1 MDVRTDKEYWD
12 DVRLRNLKINIV
24 KKQLNDS
31 LLDNKSYSESDLKDL
46 FAFKEYDINF
56 LIPRIFE
63 KNNGN
68 YYFKNSFVGFLN
80 KVKKCNEAVKAQL
93 PAAEAFFISTF
104 GHFQDEMERT
114 SYLMSSKLF
123 PAIFEKLKNPIQIIH
138 WGKLPIFNK
147 HLLFNRR
154 ENPEND
160 TLEFYNHPD
169 CLNALLK
176 EVRGDGLVLSNESD
190 LSLNKDIEFNIYN
203 RRWGHPDFYKIR
215 RTITGWKFTCLFAH
229 NNGECDKD
237 GTYYSDDIS
246 NIHDELYDLSGPL
259 FESLEHDSVFFPKEA
274 VQYALKKLWEEADEG
289 IINYEDLTKRV
300 QEIADWISAVERVVG
315 ETQPN
320 WVNYY

>member
-1 MDVRTDKEYWD
+1 MNIKNDKEYWD
-12 DVRLRNLKINIV
+12 NVRLRNLKINIV
-24 KKQLNDS
+24 KKLI
-31 LLDNKSYSESDLKDL
+31 DNSMPNNNSYSESDLKDF

-56 LIPRIFE
+56 LIQGIFE
-63 KNNGN
+63 KKDGN
-68 YYFKNSFVGFLN
+68 YYFNSSFIDFFD
-80 KVKKCNEAVKAQL
+80 KVKKCNKAVKDQL
-93 PAAEAFFISTF
+93 PEAEAFFISTF
-104 GHFQDEMERT
+104 GVFQDEMERT
-114 SYLMSSKLF
+114 SYLMSNKLF
-123 PAIFEKLKNPIQIIH
+123 PAIFKKLKSSIQIIH